1 MLYQLS
7 YASAKIPH
15 HKIFRL
21 QKARRYSH
29 VIRKALQVDA
39 KLSFEIRFSR
49 QILARL
55 NIKPFPHNDSIPY
68 HTATSFQME
77 PVLTSSLLG
86 QVQRGDAAHK
96 ITISNFCKPS
106 VSYDFLQGPLVW
118 KARCRIVQILV
129 RT

>member
-1 MLYQLS
+1 MLYKLS
-7 YASAKIPH
+7 YASAKIPN

-68 HTATSFQME
+68 HTATSF
-77 PVLTSSLLG
+77 LLG

-118 KARCRIVQILV
+118 KASCRIVQILV